1 MYSVQFSHSVLSDS
15 YIYIIEL
22 LCCTSETN
30 MMLQF
35 KKNSTMSEIYI
46 KHSNAIFC
54 PWYINILTMIININ
68 KMTIII
74 INKRTMQKG
83 KQ

>member
-1 MYSVQFSHSVLSDS
+1 
-15 YIYIIEL
+15 
-22 LCCTSETN
+22 
-30 MMLQF
+30 
-35 KKNSTMSEIYI
+35 MSEIYI